1 MQSSVKMRN
10 GVSIYKLLTVCLVV
24 VAIAGCSFIEREPPL
39 EQTPAT
45 TVPASKTAHD
55 PLSLPQD
62 TIVITQADLKS
73 SALADHAA
81 VPIDAGVASGVSRIS
96 GESSLGAESANSQ
109 VYRVQLLTFN
119 AYGEGRRAL
128 TVAEEMFDQPVSL
141 DYDVPYYKL
150 RVGQFAAREGAER
163 YLQRAR
169 TAGYSN
175 ALVVISTIGIKDA
188 APLYE
193 SSGTHQRVGQK
204 PADTAHADHN

>member
-1 MQSSVKMRN
+1 LQSSVKMRN
-10 GVSIYKLLTVCLVV
+10 GVSIYKLLTVCLAVV
-24 VAIAGCSFIEREPPL
+24 MIAGCSFIKREPPL

-45 TVPASKTAHD
+45 PAPASKAAHD

-96 GESSLGAESANSQ
+96 GESPLGAESANSQ

-175 ALVVISTIGIKDA
+175 ALVVISIIGIKDA

-193 SSGTHQRVGQK
+193 SSGTHQRVPQK